1 MFKML
6 NKVSEFIVNVLEK
19 IFLVIGI
26 GMMTVIVSTLIF
38 IVVLFI
44 SNIYSK
50 VNFITSNF
58 ERGVL
63 LDEELL
69 SFLNEEKE
77 PILKFKKMKNFSIVY
92 DVNQQDIL
100 EIKQWILSME
110 KEDIQSSAECIKPA
124 VDSQWKFPRITKYSV
139 EILRWF
145 NSISFSDKDSYLI
158 LDSNKYQFDV
168 VKACATREVSSINFN
183 QQELT
188 KRIKDDGAIKPFH
201 SVRYSLDERHK
212 KLFVTWYAYETSSK
226 FQINLSH

>member
-63 LDEELL
+63 LDE
-69 SFLNEEKE
+69 
-77 PILKFKKMKNFSIVY
+77 
-92 DVNQQDIL
+92 
-100 EIKQWILSME
+100 
-110 KEDIQSSAECIKPA
+110 
-124 VDSQWKFPRITKYSV
+124 
-139 EILRWF
+139 
-145 NSISFSDKDSYLI
+145 
-158 LDSNKYQFDV
+158 
-168 VKACATREVSSINFN
+168 
-183 QQELT
+183 
-188 KRIKDDGAIKPFH
+188 
-201 SVRYSLDERHK
+201 
-212 KLFVTWYAYETSSK
+212 
-226 FQINLSH
+226 